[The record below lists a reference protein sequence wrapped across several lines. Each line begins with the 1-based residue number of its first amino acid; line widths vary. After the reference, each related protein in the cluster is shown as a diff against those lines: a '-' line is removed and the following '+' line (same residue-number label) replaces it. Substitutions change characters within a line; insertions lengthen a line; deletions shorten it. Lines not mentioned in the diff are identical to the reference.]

1 MDLHPHGGAS
11 SCAGP
16 GVCARLRAPLTCAA
30 LALLAVGAAAC
41 GSAGERASPAPAR
54 SSGASAT
61 GSAAAG
67 GASRPADLFKRDGD
81 GDIDRLTQG
90 SHDGDGDAIPT
101 FGPPAGAA
109 DRRAILALFRRYYA
123 NAAAGDG
130 ARACSMMDIPAAESV
145 VEEHSR
151 GKGPRSLQGKTCAQI
166 MSTLFKR
173 RHRELME
180 DIAGYRVLAVQVHG
194 GGGLVLVRFPAK
206 RELRELRVIVRR
218 DHGAWRMA
226 VPLDAGA
233 Q

>member
-1 MDLHPHGGAS
+1 MY
-11 SCAGP
+11 
-16 GVCARLRAPLTCAA
+16 ARLRVPLACAA
-30 LALLAVGAAAC
+30 VALSAVGAAAC
-41 GSAGERASPAPAR
+41 GSAGERVRSAPAR

-61 GSAAAG
+61 GSAVAAS
-67 GASRPADLFKRDGD
+67 APRPRDPSERDGD

-109 DRRAILALFRRYYA
+109 DRRAILALFGRYYA
-123 NAAAGDG
+123 NAAAGNG
-130 ARACSMMDIPAAESV
+130 AKACSMMDIPAAESV

-151 GKGPRSLQGKTCAQI
+151 GKGPPSLQGRTCMQI
-166 MSTLFKR
+166 MARLFKR

-206 RELRELRVIVRR
+206 HELRELRVLVRR
-218 DHGAWRMA
+218 DHDAWKMA